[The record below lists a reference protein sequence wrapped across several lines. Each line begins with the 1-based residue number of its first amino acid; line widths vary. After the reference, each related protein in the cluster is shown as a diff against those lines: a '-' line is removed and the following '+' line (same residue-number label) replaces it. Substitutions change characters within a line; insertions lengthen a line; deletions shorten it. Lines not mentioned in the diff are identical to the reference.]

1 MPASRFRRGAVPWG
15 EAGVC
20 PAPCASRSGHTP
32 PHRVGLCA
40 GFAALCQGGCAA
52 GITTAASGSCRPGG
66 ALRSTNTPSS
76 SRHVRRARAVTA
88 KDGTK
93 VHAATIILYDRHR
106 RRARAPPREGV
117 RSARIAGSRHSGTA
131 GRATRQGR
139 PASRFHVRCPPVG
152 VHPLSFLNDLI
163 RPSTPSNPRSFGPSC
178 RVPRLPAPP
187 LRSGFPCASS
197 RSGGEGVLAVF
208 FGVQSRGRSPRR
220 AKKEP
225 RNAEPRHPRRQRR
238 RHA

>member
-1 MPASRFRRGAVPWG
+1 VPASRFRRGAVPWG

-76 SRHVRRARAVTA
+76 SRHARRARAVTA

-93 VHAATIILYDRHR
+93 VHAATIILHDRHR

-197 RSGGEGVLAVF
+197 RFRWRGRPGRLF
-208 FGVQSRGRSPRR
+208 WSRGRTPRR